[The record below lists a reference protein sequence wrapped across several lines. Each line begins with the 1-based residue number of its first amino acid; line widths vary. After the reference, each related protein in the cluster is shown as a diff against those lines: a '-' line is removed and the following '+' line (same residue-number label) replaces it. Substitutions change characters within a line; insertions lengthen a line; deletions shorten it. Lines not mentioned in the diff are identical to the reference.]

1 MLEPK
6 HEAIVYFDDDGPFHS
21 QTAMDVGFQLWK
33 FNSDVQ
39 IGSMA
44 RNIRFPSK
52 RMNDLQNEA
61 SDLAAKH
68 YEEDAWQ
75 THVHPYNKKNVE
87 IKMEQHGL
95 AGYPQ
100 FTPICHEQTGDV
112 VEYNYFVFPNFKAHM
127 SLPSGSILH
136 RNYLC
141 FVWHPAFEEMRQFIL
156 DHPTHPDDMTIS
168 TLVSHLVGKPLR
180 TFPRNIAQPKEDA
193 NRRRLGDSIQKGL
206 AGEDNNT
213 DMVHEDMPRRRLLWQ
228 QKDWGNMRE
237 EAIDSIVG
245 YFGSINPGSVG
256 WCAGTEHQIEGKG
269 RGNMRYDCISA
280 KNPPPQLKLIP
291 WMNEGGLG
299 YSECH

>member
-1 MLEPK
+1 
-6 HEAIVYFDDDGPFHS
+6 
-21 QTAMDVGFQLWK
+21 
-33 FNSDVQ
+33 
-39 IGSMA
+39 
-44 RNIRFPSK
+44 
-52 RMNDLQNEA
+52 
-61 SDLAAKH
+61 
-68 YEEDAWQ
+68 
-75 THVHPYNKKNVE
+75 
-87 IKMEQHGL
+87 
-95 AGYPQ
+95 
-100 FTPICHEQTGDV
+100 

-193 NRRRLGDSIQKGL
+193 NRRRLGDSFQKGL